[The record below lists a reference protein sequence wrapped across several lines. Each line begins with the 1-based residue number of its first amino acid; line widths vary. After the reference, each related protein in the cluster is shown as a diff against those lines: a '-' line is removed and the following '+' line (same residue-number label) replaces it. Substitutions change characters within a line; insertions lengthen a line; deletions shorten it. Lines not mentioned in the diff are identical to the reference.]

1 MRYFLI
7 LIMSAFLLPAVGV
20 AQQGNVLDSADQLV
34 RQKQYES
41 AFKLLKEAD
50 PQNNDEDILVKK
62 TKIAINYFVT
72 SIEHVMFAFKDLSA
86 DEHIMDYRGKGGSY
100 SMHIF
105 DVDSLSRRLLDVKG
119 PSAALYQNLTTYWFD
134 VYLRYGNQQSPLDS
148 VRKYAKKSIAYGGHD
163 ADTYYKLGYSYLL
176 DDRIGKSIEYFN
188 KSIQRNDSFPT
199 SHYNLAYAYLMAGEP
214 SNSLVHANRA
224 LALYED
230 SIQKGDAALMA
241 AVALIDL
248 NRPQKALDFLD
259 QSDHLSPGNINALQ
273 TRLQAYF
280 MLDKKEEAD
289 RLAKNIVAKDPG
301 NPGMIQNISE
311 LYVEAGAEDRFVLL
325 INQLLPDYAGK
336 NEILGNLYFAIA
348 RVTMQ
353 DDPETAEQSLLKAE
367 ENFSKSY
374 PEQHSIFNVIQ
385 QALQYVREQKGE

>member
-1 MRYFLI
+1 MRYFSI
-7 LIMSAFLLPAVGV
+7 LIMSIFLLPAVV
-20 AQQGNVLDSADQLV
+20 WAQQDNVLDSADQLLS
-34 RQKQYES
+34 QKQYES

-50 PQNNDEDILVKK
+50 PQNNNEDILVKK
-62 TKIAINYFVT
+62 TTIAINYFVT

-105 DVDSLSRRLLDVKG
+105 DVDSLTRRLLSIRG

-148 VRKYAKKSIAYGGHD
+148 VRKYAKKSIEYGVQD
-163 ADTYYKLGYSYLL
+163 ADIYYKLGYSYLL
-176 DDRIGKSIEYFN
+176 DERIGKSIEYFS
-188 KSIQRNDSFPT
+188 KSIHRNDSFPT

-224 LALYED
+224 LELYED
-230 SIQKGDAALMA
+230 SIQKADAALMA

-248 NRPQKALDFLD
+248 NRPQKALGFLD
-259 QSDHLSPGNINALQ
+259 QSDRLSPDNMNAMQ

-280 MLDKKEEAD
+280 ILDNKEKAD
-289 RLAKNIVAKDPG
+289 RLAKNIVAMDPD
-301 NPGMIQNISE
+301 NPGMIQRISE
-311 LYVEAGAEDRFVLL
+311 LYVDAGAEDRFVQL
-325 INQLLPDYAGK
+325 INHLLSDYTGK
-336 NEILGNLYFAIA
+336 AEILGNLYFAIA

-353 DDPETAEQSLLKAE
+353 NDPERAEQALLNAE
-367 ENFSKSY
+367 KNFSKSY